1 MNGCGDRPIP
11 AAGACTVGRR
21 VSRDPTTAVP
31 HDQEDVTVDAPRPT
45 ALVQPLPTAVDLPT
59 FGVEEEYLLLDP
71 VTGAPVPA
79 AEAGLTRAARQPGRG
94 QAELQYEL
102 VQPQLEIATPVGTS
116 AAAVR
121 HHPTSARTEP
131 AAAARE
137 LGLVL
142 APLGAAPMGD
152 AQAAVTPLPRYLAI
166 RDGAPAL
173 VPEQLINGM
182 HVHVQVADRRTG
194 VAVMNRLRPWLH
206 VLLALSANSPMWRG
220 RDSGFASWRSIQ
232 AQRWPVEGA
241 PPHLRDERDY
251 ERCVAA
257 LLATGVLVDRGQ
269 LYWQMRLSDRYPT
282 VEVRVADVALDVDTA
297 VTVAV
302 LVRALVV
309 TAARQAAEKAPEP
322 RVRTELLRA
331 ASWQAARH
339 GITGDLMDLCSAVPG
354 GRVLRPAEEVLH
366 GLVDAVRPALS
377 DAGDLDQALRG
388 VAAALATGG

>member
-1 MNGCGDRPIP
+1 
-11 AAGACTVGRR
+11 
-21 VSRDPTTAVP
+21 
-31 HDQEDVTVDAPRPT
+31 VDAPRST
-45 ALVQPLPTAVDLPT
+45 ALIQPLPPAADQPT

-71 VTGAPVPA
+71 VTGAPVAA
-79 AEAGLTRAARQPGRG
+79 AEAVLARAG
-94 QAELQYEL
+94 QRNHGSQIELQSEL
-102 VQPQLEIATPVGTS
+102 VQPQLEIATPVCSS

-121 HHPTSARTEP
+121 HHLSSARVQLGAVAQEM
-131 AAAARE
+131 
-137 LGLVL
+137 GLVL
-142 APLGAAPMGD
+142 APLGAAPVGD
-152 AQAAVTPLPRYLAI
+152 ADADVTPLPRYLAI

-251 ERCVAA
+251 ERCVTA

-309 TAARQAAEKAPEP
+309 TAARQAAEKAPVP
-322 RVRTELLRA
+322 PVPNELIRA

-339 GITGDLMDLCSAVPG
+339 GITGDLMDLRSAVRG
-354 GRVLRPAEEVLH
+354 GRVLRPAHEVLH
-366 GLVDAVRPALS
+366 SLVDAVRPALRA
-377 DAGDLDQALRG
+377 AGDLDQALRG
-388 VAAALATGG
+388 VSAALATGGGAGRQRAVLAAGGLPALLGLMQESSAAA